1 MAIITADVQ
10 KMTAVRRHYL
20 KIGHSDIRI
29 LPIVIEIIDETTDTD
44 GWFDF
49 QEFIKLIS
57 INSKLLLNFQTTE
70 SISNDGECQDENYNG
85 DDGDNSKSGTTKS
98 ATKIVG
104 KNFSFLYSLQ
114 EHLKKSNSNN
124 NYNNNYVVGKICQ
137 KNNHSISIYNILNF
151 TLYCTVY
158 KNSINKRS
166 SENGNDN
173 KNNTNKNVK

>member
-1 MAIITADVQ
+1 MTIITADVQ

-20 KIGHSDIRI
+20 KIGHSDVRI

-104 KNFSFLYSLQ
+104 KNFSFLYSTLNLFVFLGIIGFIYYIGKVSEWLK
-114 EHLKKSNSNN
+114 EHAWKAC
-124 NYNNNYVVGKICQ
+124 V
-137 KNNHSISIYNILNF
+137 
-151 TLYCTVY
+151 
-158 KNSINKRS
+158 R
-166 SENGNDN
+166 
-173 KNNTNKNVK
+173 

>member
-1 MAIITADVQ
+1 
-10 KMTAVRRHYL
+10 MTAVRRHYL

-85 DDGDNSKSGTTKS
+85 DDGDNSKSGTIKS

-137 KNNHSISIYNILNF
+137 KKNNHSISIYNILNF

-158 KNSINKRS
+158 KNSINKSS
-166 SENGNDN
+166 SENGDENGNYN